1 MTAVAPDRI
10 RLRSRLF
17 AGIVTG
23 WGFANVADSLLMVI
37 LGVWVAELTGS
48 AALGALTF
56 ALFGVPALFAPLIGR
71 LADRVSRRRMLV
83 VSYAVGAA
91 GLIPLFLVREAAQ
104 IWIIYASLIIY
115 AAVSYASAG
124 CRGGIL
130 RDLLSDD
137 DLGPANS
144 LLQSIDQG
152 LRLTLPF
159 VAAGLYLWTGP
170 LAIVAAAVVAFALA
184 ALVFA
189 SMRFPESPV
198 EEDADPFWRSVTAGF
213 RHLFTTPPL
222 GRLTVSLMLLSST
235 AAFTSA
241 VGFAVL
247 ERMGVAAAWMGPLE
261 AMIGVGGLI
270 AGLIAALL
278 MTRFGRTRVMTGG
291 ALLMAVGVAPML
303 GDSVWIMGAGLAV
316 IGLGVTA
323 AVIAYVTESQ
333 ILTPARLQGRVGTTV
348 NMLLQLPAVFITAGG
363 AAMLGIVD
371 ARVIVGCGI
380 AMSLAACAIAAT
392 TTQAQGDAGRRISDV
407 GGAD

>member
-1 MTAVAPDRI
+1 MTAVAPEKV

-17 AGIVTG
+17 AGVVAG
-23 WGFANVADSLLMVI
+23 WALANVADSLLMVI
-37 LGVWVAELTGS
+37 LGVWVAELTAS

-56 ALFGVPALFAPLIGR
+56 ALFGVPALFAPMIGR

-83 VSYAVGAA
+83 VSYSVAVA
-91 GLIPLFLVREAAQ
+91 GLVPLFLVQ
-104 IWIIYASLIIY
+104 DPSQFWIIYASVVVY
-115 AAVSYASAG
+115 AAVSYATAG

-137 DLGPANS
+137 DLGPANA
-144 LLQSIDQG
+144 LLQSIDQV

-159 VAAGLYLWTGP
+159 VAAGVYLWTGP
-170 LAIVAAAVVAFALA
+170 LPIVAAAVVAFALA
-184 ALVFA
+184 ALAFA
-189 SMRFPESPV
+189 LLRFAESPV
-198 EEDADPFWRSVTAGF
+198 EEDPDPFWRSVTAGF
-213 RHLFTTPPL
+213 RHLFTAAPL

-247 ERMGVAAAWMGPLE
+247 ERMGVEAAWMGPLE
-261 AMIGVGGLI
+261 AMIGLGGLV
-270 AGLIAALL
+270 AGLTGALL
-278 MTRFGRTRVMTGG
+278 MTRFGRVRVMTGG

-303 GDSVWIMGAGLAV
+303 GDDVWLMGAGLAV

-333 ILTPARLQGRVGTTV
+333 IRTPARLQGRVGTTV

-363 AAMLGIVD
+363 AAMLGIID

-380 AMSLAACAIAAT
+380 TMSVAAFAIAAT
-392 TTQAQGDAGRRISDV
+392 TRAARG
-407 GGAD
+407 